1 MYGIIK
7 VVIESGR
14 FELVD
19 ILKKIDKKWLEG
31 ELTDEQRE
39 YLTSL
44 AREKASPEDSIDILE
59 KIKEIDARVTVLEK
73 KGENTPEETDEHHEY
88 VAGKWYYRNDK
99 ITFKDKKYICIA
111 PEGVVCTWNPEE
123 YPMYWQL
130 VE

>member
-73 KGENTPEETDEHHEY
+73 KGENTPEETDEHPEY
-88 VAGKWYYRNDK
+88 VAGKWYYRNDN